1 MQEIKKNKF
10 YYVICIVVFL
20 AILIMSIGNIYGY
33 LYRKRVINNSNIIIK
48 NVNIVNEFNLND
60 EINVDSVVAGY
71 SDSITFK
78 IENVSDELI
87 GNYKVYLNIIEP
99 LSNNIDSSF
108 KYSLSGVSDN
118 DKGNVISVSN
128 EIVPIERVLIGKSF
142 IYPKEKHI
150 YNFSII
156 LDKNSKYNY
165 IDKKFI
171 CKIEVESSVD

>member
-10 YYVICIVVFL
+10 YYVICIIVFL
-20 AILIMSIGNIYGY
+20 VILIMSIGNIYAY
-33 LYRKRVINNSNIIIK
+33 IYRKRSLNDINMIIK
-48 NVNIVNEFNLND
+48 NVNIVNEFSFND

-78 IENVSDELI
+78 IENLSDDLV
-87 GNYKVYLNIIEP
+87 GNYKIYLNIIEP
-99 LSNNIDSSF
+99 LSNNIDNNF
-108 KYSLSGVSDN
+108 RYSLSGKSNN
-118 DKGNVISVSN
+118 DKGKVISILNGV
-128 EIVPIERVLIGKSF
+128 VPLERVLIGKSI
-142 IYPKEKHI
+142 IYPNEKHL
-150 YNFSII
+150 YNFNIS